1 MASQTSHPPIRVLI
15 VDDHPVVRNG
25 LAMMLKYEPGM
36 ELVAEASNGQ
46 EAVEMF
52 GHYQPDV
59 TLIDLR
65 MPNMTGVEAI
75 TTIRKEFEEA
85 RFIILTTYDGDEDIY
100 RGLQAGAMAYLLKEA
115 PCEELLATIR
125 KVYSGRS
132 HIPTAVGSKLA
143 ERMQSETLSARETE
157 VIQLMAQGKS
167 NREIGE
173 VLQITEGTVKYHVNN
188 IFGKLQVHDRTQ
200 AVITALKRGIAS
212 I

>member
-1 MASQTSHPPIRVLI
+1 MASPTPQPPIRVMI

-25 LAMMLKYEPGM
+25 LAMMLKYEPDM
-36 ELVAEASNGQ
+36 EWVAEASNGQ
-46 EAVEMF
+46 EAVELF

-75 TTIRKEFEEA
+75 TTIREVFADA

-132 HIPTAVGSKLA
+132 HIPAAVGSKLA
-143 ERMQSETLSARETE
+143 ERMQSETLSGRETE
-157 VIQLMAQGKS
+157 VIQLMAQGYS
-167 NREIGE
+167 NREIGDA
-173 VLQITEGTVKYHVNN
+173 LQITEGTVKYHVNN

-212 I
+212 F